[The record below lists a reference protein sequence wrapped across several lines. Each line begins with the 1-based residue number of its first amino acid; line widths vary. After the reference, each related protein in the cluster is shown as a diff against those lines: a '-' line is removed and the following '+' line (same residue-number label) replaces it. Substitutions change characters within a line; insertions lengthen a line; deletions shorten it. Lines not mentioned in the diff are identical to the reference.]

1 MKHSYKKVSHRLGGK
16 HICQRENWKYADLFT
31 KSSKTNNVLSSV
43 NEMRKFVLENEE
55 NSENPMKNREI

>member
-1 MKHSYKKVSHRLGGK
+1 MESWPLDLECPIDGPALGGK

-55 NSENPMKNREI
+55 K